1 MFFECS
7 KKKDTTTPS
16 TPSTPIKSHYSHGFS
31 LSSSST
37 KPTTFFFET
46 NGIPN
51 ETKPFYLFLAQS
63 WPNPKKSIH
72 QVAPDFG
79 ASLPFFCL
87 FSTTS
92 VVLVQRCLCPKTGQ
106 RGVGVSRISRQLLS
120 PVVLSSRVNE
130 NRLCAF
136 CDASAFCL
144 ELVSATCV

>member
-7 KKKDTTTPS
+7 KKKTPSTPS

-46 NGIPN
+46 NGLPN

-79 ASLPFFCL
+79 ASLPFFLLVFNNVSCACAAL
-87 FSTTS
+87 F
-92 VVLVQRCLCPKTGQ
+92 VPKDRAVWRWRFEDKPATFVAC
-106 RGVGVSRISRQLLS
+106 R
-120 PVVLSSRVNE
+120 PFESSE
-130 NRLCAF
+130 
-136 CDASAFCL
+136 
-144 ELVSATCV
+144 